1 MPKRRKKIKLKK
13 KNIAIFIIIVILIII
28 GIVILVNTLLNKK
41 DLGTILT
48 NDYSKYYS
56 EIVKIK
62 NDTSLYTLKGNN
74 YEESGKIYKD
84 TIVKLDELTDKK
96 NQYFKISDLDNEYYI
111 KYSDIEAVDN
121 YYQEDNRY
129 KKYIVFNK
137 NIITDETTTFYLD
150 DYPLYELNKSFN
162 LPIIINDE
170 EEEKYYVEYNN
181 MLLYVKQDDVVE
193 IKNNQNTEEINTTG
207 IPVLNYHFVYKPD
220 EETCDQ
226 EICHPEEQFRQHMS
240 YIKESGYFT
249 PTMAEL
255 DMYMDGKLQLPQSV
269 IITLDDGRNIN
280 LATKIIEEYEL
291 NATAFIVTS
300 RYNVEED
307 FIKSDY
313 VELQS
318 HSHALHDA
326 GTCPP
331 GHGQGGGLTCKS
343 DEEVLNDLKTSIEQ
357 LKGAI
362 AFCYPFYE
370 YNDNSIKI
378 LKEAGFKLA
387 FAGEYANGKTKA
399 EVGGDKYQIPRWVIV
414 TYTTMDLFKDYVDGK
429 L

>member
-1 MPKRRKKIKLKK
+1 M
-13 KNIAIFIIIVILIII
+13 
-28 GIVILVNTLLNKK
+28 LVNVLSSKK
-41 DLGTILT
+41 DFGTILT
-48 NDYSKYYS
+48 NNYVKYYS

-62 NDTSLYTLKGNN
+62 NDTSLYTLNDNN
-74 YEESGKIYKD
+74 YEVNGKIYKD
-84 TIVKLDELTDKK
+84 TIVKLDKPTDKK
-96 NQYFKISDLDNEYYI
+96 NKYFKITDLDNEYYI
-111 KYSDIEAVDN
+111 EYSDIEAVDN
-121 YYQEDNRY
+121 YYQVNDRY
-129 KKYIVFNK
+129 KRYIKFNK
-137 NIITDETTTFYLD
+137 NIITDDKTTFYLND
-150 DYPLYELNKSFN
+150 TPLYELNKSFN
-162 LPIIINDE
+162 LPIIIDDTDE
-170 EEEKYYVEYNN
+170 GRYYVEYNN
-181 MLLYVKQDDVVE
+181 MLLNIKQDDVVE
-193 IKNNQNTEEINTTG
+193 IKSNQNTEEINTTG

-226 EICHPEEQFRQHMS
+226 EICHPESQFRQHMT
-240 YIKESGYFT
+240 YIKDSGYFT
-249 PTMAEL
+249 PTMTEL

-280 LATKIIEEYEL
+280 LATQILEEYKL

-307 FIKSDY
+307 FIKSEY

-318 HSHALHDA
+318 HSNDLHNA

-343 DEEVLNDLKTSIEQ
+343 DEEVLNDLKISIEQ

-370 YNDNSIKI
+370 YNDNSIKL